1 MKAQR
6 ITRPFAFWHFTHPTH
21 AMLTIDITSLD
32 PGVHHVELRP
42 DPDDADLDPDDFSD
56 LFVSA
61 RLDCQDDRILAM
73 LDTEA
78 TAHLICDRTLQ
89 PFDELVHGHYGV
101 LFAPPAFRGSPDEDD
116 RYDEVRELHHHDRE
130 IEVTDLVRDTLLLAV
145 PQRQVAPGA
154 EEEELQTAYGAPD
167 EEEADEEKDAI
178 DPRWEKL
185 RALKDEE
192 D

>member
-1 MKAQR
+1 
-6 ITRPFAFWHFTHPTH
+6 
-21 AMLTIDITSLD
+21 
-32 PGVHHVELRP
+32 
-42 DPDDADLDPDDFSD
+42 
-56 LFVSA
+56 
-61 RLDCQDDRILAM
+61 
-73 LDTEA
+73 
-78 TAHLICDRTLQ
+78 
-89 PFDELVHGHYGV
+89 
-101 LFAPPAFRGSPDEDD
+101 

-130 IEVTDLVRDTLLLAV
+130 IEITDLVRDTLLLAV

-167 EEEADEEKDAI
+167 EEEEADEEKNAI